1 MATTRLFKNGRS
13 LAVRIPREL
22 LPEDAAAGQTV
33 EIGKDG
39 DRIVI
44 EPRSREAAFKAMLD
58 RWAAEPP
65 LTDDE
70 LPPPIEKLPAEPFPR
85 QRRRTGHHR

>member
-1 MATTRLFKNGRS
+1 MTATRLFKNGRS

-22 LPEDAAAGQTV
+22 LPADAEAGQTV
-33 EIGKDG
+33 EIAKDG
-39 DRIVI
+39 DRIII

-70 LPPPIEKLPAEPFPR
+70 LPPRRVDFPPSSLE
-85 QRRRTGHHR
+85 RRRR

>member
-1 MATTRLFKNGRS
+1 MVTTRLFKNGRS

-22 LPEDAAAGQTV
+22 LPGDAAAGQPV

-44 EPRSREAAFKAMLD
+44 EPRSRQAAFKAMLA
-58 RWAAEPP
+58 RWRAEGPIPP
-65 LTDDE
+65 DE
-70 LPPPIEKLPAEPFPR
+70 RLPRRVDFPVSSLE
-85 QRRRTGHHR
+85 RRKR